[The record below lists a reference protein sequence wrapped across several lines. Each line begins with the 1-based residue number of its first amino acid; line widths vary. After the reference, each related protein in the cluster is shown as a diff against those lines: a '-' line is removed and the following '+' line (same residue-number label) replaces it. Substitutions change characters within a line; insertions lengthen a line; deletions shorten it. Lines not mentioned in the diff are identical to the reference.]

1 MFSLTTLS
9 DRLDQLA
16 QDLRHHK
23 RLYYAGE
30 PAISDAEYDALE
42 DEFRALTGEH
52 PELAPADNPLEQVG
66 AELAGELY
74 ADARHAVPMLS
85 LEKATSDAEL
95 DAFLRRY
102 PGQTF
107 ALWPK
112 FDGLSVSVLYRG
124 GRLARAATRGN
135 GEVGQDVTVNVRGGE
150 VHGMPEVLP
159 ERIDCEIRGEV
170 VMLRSAWR
178 AYNDA
183 HPDKPLA
190 NARSAAAGT
199 LLAKDRSKVA
209 DRPVTFYAF
218 DLIRLSEGKAERK
231 LVDELTDLGF
241 NVEGYAE
248 FADPDGIREYAQRIL
263 DARADSDYELDGV
276 VIKLADRAAYDAAG
290 HTSHHPKGAIAFKA
304 QGEVAVTRLLAV
316 DWTPGK
322 TGQLTPRGHVERV
335 FVSGT
340 HIEHV
345 SLHNLAVIAARDI
358 RVGDRVYILRR
369 GDVIPFVSGVVNPAD
384 RDGTERVI
392 EPPAACPSCGGPLAI
407 VGTSR
412 VVMCENTQGC
422 PAQRLRRLIQWCS
435 RAGGDVEGLSEAR
448 LEQLIE
454 TGLVSTPSDIYRLDY
469 ETLMPEGKAR
479 FERWGGRSVRN
490 LLAAIEKS
498 KSVGLRRALV
508 GWSIPLTSDG
518 TAKRICRHGYQSVE
532 QLQAAT
538 VEELCE
544 VEDVGPVVAHA
555 LREFLD
561 QPATQ
566 AEIRALRELGV
577 GLDVRDEDRPVKPS
591 ADSPFTGKTV
601 VITGTLSVERE
612 EFQALLE
619 ASGAKA
625 SGSVS
630 AKTDYIITGES
641 AGSKL
646 NKAESLGVAVL
657 SEEQARAMLA
667 E

>member
-1 MFSLTTLS
+1 VSSLTTLS

-42 DEFRALTGEH
+42 DEFRALIGEH
-52 PELAPADNPLEQVG
+52 PELTPSDNPLEEVG

-74 ADARHAVPMLS
+74 ADARHEVPMLS

-95 DAFLRRY
+95 EAFLGRY

-135 GEVGQDVTVNVRGGE
+135 GEVGQDVTVNARGGE

-159 ERIDCEIRGEV
+159 ERVDCEVRGEV

-183 HPDKPLA
+183 HADKPLA

-199 LLAKDRSKVA
+199 LLAKDRGKVA

-218 DLIRLSEGKAERK
+218 DLIRLSDGRAERK
-231 LVDELTDLGF
+231 LADELTDLGF

-248 FADPDGIREYAQRIL
+248 SVDPDSIREYIKRIL
-263 DARADSDYELDGV
+263 DGRADSDYELDGV

-290 HTSHHPKGAIAFKA
+290 QTGHHPKGAIAFKA
-304 QGEVAVTRLLAV
+304 PGEVAVTRLLAV

-345 SLHNLAVIAARDI
+345 SLHNLAVIAMRDI
-358 RVGDRVYILRR
+358 RIGDRVYILRR
-369 GDVIPFVSGVVNPAD
+369 GDVIPYVSGVVNTAD
-384 RDGTERVI
+384 RDQTEQVI
-392 EPPAACPSCGGPLAI
+392 EPPDACPSCGGPLAL

-422 PAQRLRRLIQWCS
+422 QAQRLRRMIQWCS
-435 RAGGDVEGLSEAR
+435 RAGADVEGLSEAR
-448 LEQLIE
+448 LEQLIDA
-454 TGLVSTPSDIYRLDY
+454 GLVSTPSDIYRLDY
-469 ETLMPEGKAR
+469 ETLMPGGRTR
-479 FERWGGRSVRN
+479 FERWGERSVRN
-490 LLAAIEKS
+490 LLQAIEHS

-518 TAKRICRHGYQSVE
+518 TAKRICRHGYQSIE
-532 QLQAAT
+532 QLQAAA
-538 VEELCE
+538 VEALCE
-544 VEDVGPVVAHA
+544 VEDIGPVVAHA
-555 LREFLD
+555 LRQFLD
-561 QPATQ
+561 QPATR

-577 GLDVRDEDRPVKPS
+577 SLDVRDEDRPVEPS
-591 ADSPFTGKTV
+591 ADSPFAGKTV
-601 VITGTLSVERE
+601 VITGTLSVERK

-619 ASGAKA
+619 AAGAKA

-630 AKTDYIITGES
+630 AKTDYLIAGES

-646 NKAESLGVAVL
+646 KRAESLGVAVL
-657 SEEQARAMLA
+657 SEEHARAMLA